1 MYKVGAA
8 GPLAAVFGGCL
19 GQLHFAM
26 VPLMML
32 ASCVR
37 DAFVGARSY
46 AQGHARS
53 VLGGRNLD
61 GEANAARFFIGTR
74 QTYCRRVCDAL
85 STKLDQK
92 ALA

>member
-1 MYKVGAA
+1 MKVYSSVWR
-8 GPLAAVFGGCL
+8 LL
-19 GQLHFAM
+19 GQLYFRDGAIDDAGQ
-26 VPLMML
+26 LR
-32 ASCVR
+32 AR